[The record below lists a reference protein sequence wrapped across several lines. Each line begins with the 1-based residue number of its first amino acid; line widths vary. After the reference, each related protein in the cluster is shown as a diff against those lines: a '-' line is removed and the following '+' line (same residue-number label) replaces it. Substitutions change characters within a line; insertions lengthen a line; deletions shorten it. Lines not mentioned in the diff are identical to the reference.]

1 MYEIEV
7 TTPPME
13 ALDNDALAI
22 IFSFLDD
29 VSKFRLRAT
38 CSRMRLLG
46 DELCTVLSVS
56 LPDSIRF
63 DLYMMKHLP
72 FLSRLP
78 NLRGFRIP
86 ETPYLVPECGSTTVG
101 DVPCALPLLC
111 SEWRRQSGSPTREF
125 GSPQLEPAMPP
136 MTFSTFC
143 FRVYNKKNQKR
154 MELEGWGKTYWLKHY
169 HPSHSPPGAFP
180 GRDGSQSFYQ

>member
-1 MYEIEV
+1 MKNTLYYNIFYNLFSGHHIARRMVSLCYPRCATLRISYKHSFDYIYTPLLLHCAMYEIEV

-72 FLSRLP
+72 FLSRLR

-86 ETPYLVPECGSTTVG
+86 ETPYLVPE
-101 DVPCALPLLC
+101 
-111 SEWRRQSGSPTREF
+111 
-125 GSPQLEPAMPP
+125 
-136 MTFSTFC
+136 
-143 FRVYNKKNQKR
+143 
-154 MELEGWGKTYWLKHY
+154 
-169 HPSHSPPGAFP
+169 
-180 GRDGSQSFYQ
+180 